1 MDPMQDN
8 DAESGQREATEA
20 EPPEPGGAASP
31 PRDPGTTVGITV
43 ETEVRLRPGLEWWL
57 RESVEASLA
66 EMDGTGTIE
75 RVSIRIV
82 GDRTMEAAHRRWCD
96 LEGTTDV
103 LTFPSEDD
111 RGIDLM
117 LCLDEAARRSADLEH
132 PVEHELL
139 LYAIHGVLHVLGHD
153 DHDPA
158 AFERMHAEEDRI
170 LEAIGVGPVFRR
182 GGDS

>member
-1 MDPMQDN
+1 E
-8 DAESGQREATEA
+8 AESGQREVTEA
-20 EPPEPGGAASP
+20 EPPEPGGGAAP
-31 PRDPGTTVGITV
+31 PPAYGATLGLPRETALRRTPGQEG
-43 ETEVRLRPGLEWWL
+43 WL
-57 RESVEASLA
+57 RESVGASLA
-66 EMDGTGTIE
+66 EMDGTGAIE

-82 GDRTMEAAHRRWCD
+82 GDPTMEAAHRRWCD

-117 LCLDEAARRSADLEH
+117 LCLDEAARRSRDLEH

-182 GGDS
+182 GGAS